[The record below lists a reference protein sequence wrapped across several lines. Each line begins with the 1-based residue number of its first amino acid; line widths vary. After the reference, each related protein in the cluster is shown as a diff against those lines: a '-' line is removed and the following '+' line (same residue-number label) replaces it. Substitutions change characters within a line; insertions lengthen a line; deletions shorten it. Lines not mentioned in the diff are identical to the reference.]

1 MFISLHGLREFS
13 GLFTD
18 TYEHIRFS
26 YSVFHFLVL
35 VPCGRLLRS
44 VMSAFEH
51 ALKWHLVSYR
61 IAKIICN
68 NKQYKMGHD
77 RQIINW

>member
-1 MFISLHGLREFS
+1 
-13 GLFTD
+13 
-18 TYEHIRFS
+18 
-26 YSVFHFLVL
+26 
-35 VPCGRLLRS
+35 
-44 VMSAFEH
+44 MSAFEH